1 MINKNNNKHVT
12 FPLSLSLALS
22 TKSIVLVATIAIYP
36 SLPLSSLCE
45 RISNVFIMIAA
56 IAVAAAA
63 APTTIPSQQT
73 TTTDYRKNKI
83 FPIFLS
89 LSFVGK
95 STFHCTEEQ
104 LALRA
109 IFTLLLLSTCTTGII
124 YESLGLEGPKSI
136 YNFLS
141 VSLSL

>member
-22 TKSIVLVATIAIYP
+22 TKSIVLVATITIYP

-73 TTTDYRKNKI
+73 TTTNYRKKQNLSHFSLSELRWKVD
-83 FPIFLS
+83 LS
-89 LSFVGK
+89 L
-95 STFHCTEEQ
+95 
-104 LALRA
+104 
-109 IFTLLLLSTCTTGII
+109 
-124 YESLGLEGPKSI
+124 Y
-136 YNFLS
+136 
-141 VSLSL
+141 